1 MGQGAELAAS
11 VAGLLAAA
19 LAVMGSP
26 GPTTMSVV
34 AVGTAFG
41 FRRALPYL
49 AAVSAGTILV
59 LLALAGGIGALL
71 QASPGLAP
79 VLTAAA
85 TLYLLWLAW
94 KIWTAPPPAAGAAPP
109 SAAGG
114 VLLALANPK
123 AWLALGAVIAGHRL
137 AIASPA
143 AEMAVRLAVLAAL
156 VVLVHLAWL
165 AAAVLIAGPLRRP
178 ATARLVQRVMAAALV
193 AAALA
198 GLAGAV

>member
-11 VAGLLAAA
+11 AAGLLAAA

-49 AAVSAGTILV
+49 AGVSAGTILV

-71 QASPGLAP
+71 HARPGLAP
-79 VLTAAA
+79 TLTAAA

-94 KIWTAPPPAAGAAPP
+94 KIWTAPPPAAGAAAP
-109 SAAGG
+109 SPAGG

-123 AWLALGAVIAGHRL
+123 AWLALGAVVAGHRL
-137 AIASPA
+137 AIAPPA
-143 AEMAVRLAVLAAL
+143 AELAARLAILAAL

-165 AAAVLIAGPLRRP
+165 AAAVLVAGRLARP
-178 ATARLVQRVMAAALV
+178 RTARAVQRVMAAALV

-198 GLAGAV
+198 GLAGSL